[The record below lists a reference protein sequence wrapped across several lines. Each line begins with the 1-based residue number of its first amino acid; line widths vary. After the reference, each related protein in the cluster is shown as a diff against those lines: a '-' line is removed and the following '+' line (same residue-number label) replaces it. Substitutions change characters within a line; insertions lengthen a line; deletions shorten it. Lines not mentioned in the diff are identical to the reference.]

1 MDTINLNN
9 DPKIKSGFIIPEDY
23 FEKLSQKLN
32 PKLVPAP
39 IKIISLFDRIK
50 QNKKRIMSVAAIV
63 LVSISAV
70 FYQQYQTQSDKKYA
84 AELENYITNHTN
96 YSDDEIVNLLT
107 VEEIA
112 EIKIDSKLNSETI
125 ENQLLENQNFDQIIT
140 N

>member
-23 FEKLSQKLN
+23 FETLSQKLN

-70 FYQQYQTQSDKKYA
+70 FYQQYQIQSNKKYT